1 MRFEFIFM
9 QEVIIG
15 MGSNLGDRRKNLTD
29 AVEMIGD
36 RIGRVTAVAE
46 PVETEPWGF
55 ESANRFLNSACIVLL
70 EERGLTHEELA
81 REVMGV
87 LQGIEADFGRVRTGV
102 YTDRALDLDILF
114 LGDLVMNGTELI
126 IPHPRLHERDFVLIP
141 LLEICPDRKHP
152 VLGLTIREL
161 CREGS
166 VVRTIEGFTAVGQVA
181 GIAQAG
187 NDIGL

>member
-1 MRFEFIFM
+1 M

-15 MGSNLGDRRKNLTD
+15 MGSNLGDRRKNLEE
-29 AVEMIGD
+29 AVALIGD
-36 RIGRVTAVAE
+36 LIGKVTAVAE

-55 ESANRFLNSACIVLL
+55 ESANRFLNSACIVQA
-70 EERGLTHEELA
+70 EDQGRTGEELA
-81 REVMGV
+81 WEMISV

-114 LGDLVMNGTELI
+114 LGDLVMNGPELTL
-126 IPHPRLHERDFVLIP
+126 PHPRLHERDFVLIP

-166 VVRTIEGFTAVGQVA
+166 VVRTIEGFAAVGQVA